1 MPIRDRRR
9 ALLLGVVAFFVYNAN
24 LRAIATGDSLPARFL
39 PFAILGHGTL
49 GLEPVLEATRAGH
62 ANPYW
67 IVESLQ
73 GRRVSMYPI
82 VVPVFVTPIYA
93 PVAAVLASRG
103 WNERELEIVGEIM
116 EKIAASVVTA
126 LAVALVFLLLRNR
139 VDARTATLL
148 ALVFAF
154 STNTWA
160 TSSQALWQHGFG
172 ELLLAGA
179 LLALTSEPTVLHA
192 LLAGVCLGLTI
203 PNRLPNTVL
212 AASLLV
218 YGVVWAGRRVPAL
231 LASAAL
237 AATPFLLY
245 NWVSFRE
252 LGGGYSYVV
261 KQTLGGSGG
270 FFANPL
276 FPGLAGV
283 LVSPGR
289 GLLVFSPVFVFL
301 GAIFFREVK
310 LSARDKL
317 LALCIA
323 GGVVCQLTLY
333 AKTNWSGGWCYG
345 PRTLTDMLPLLVW
358 LLAPVVASLREAS
371 RALFVAAALAGVV
384 VQFIGVFCYP
394 RGGSDFRGDVW
405 RLTDAPVLVEGRA
418 GFSPMTFLHYASK
431 VSHAIPAESPGEEIT
446 GSSR

>member
-1 MPIRDRRR
+1 MSNRDRRR
-9 ALLLGVVAFFVYNAN
+9 ALLLGIVAFFVYNSN

-49 GLEPVLEATRAGH
+49 GLEPVLEATSNGH

-67 IVESLQ
+67 IVGSLH
-73 GRRVSMYPI
+73 GRRLSMYPI
-82 VVPVFVTPIYA
+82 VAPVFVTPLYA
-93 PVAAVLASRG
+93 PAAAVLALRG
-103 WNERELEIVGEIM
+103 WNERELEIAGEIM
-116 EKIAASVVTA
+116 EKIAAS
-126 LAVALVFLLLRNR
+126 AVAAFAAALVFLLLRHR
-139 VDARTATLL
+139 VDERMATLL

-160 TSSQALWQHGFG
+160 TGSQALWQHGFG

-179 LLALTSEPTVLHA
+179 LLALTSEPTVRHGV
-192 LLAGVCLGLTI
+192 LAGICLGLTV

-212 AASLLV
+212 AAALLV

-237 AATPFLLY
+237 SAAPFLLY

-261 KQTLGGSGG
+261 KKTLGSSAG

-276 FPGLAGV
+276 FSGLAGL

-289 GLLVFSPVFVFL
+289 GLLFFSPVFVFL
-301 GAIFFREVK
+301 GAILFRKVK
-310 LSARDKL
+310 LSARDRL

-323 GGVVCQLTLY
+323 AGVVCQLALY
-333 AKTNWSGGWCYG
+333 AKTNWSGGYSYG
-345 PRTLTDMLPLLVW
+345 PRTLTDMLPLLIW
-358 LLAPVVASLREAS
+358 LLAPVVASLRETG
-371 RALFVAAALAGVV
+371 RALFLAAALAGVV
-384 VQFIGVFCYP
+384 VQFVGVFCYP

-405 RLTDAPVLVEGRA
+405 RPSDAPVLIEGRA
-418 GFSPMTFLHYASK
+418 GFSPMTFLQYARKLGHS
-431 VSHAIPAESPGEEIT
+431 IRP
-446 GSSR
+446 

>member
-9 ALLLGVVAFFVYNAN
+9 ALLLGVIAFFVYNSN
-24 LRAIATGDSLPARFL
+24 LRTIATGDSLPARFL

-49 GLEPVLEATRAGH
+49 GLEPVLEATSDGH

-67 IVESLQ
+67 IVRSLQ

-82 VVPVFVTPIYA
+82 VAPVLVTPVYA
-93 PVAAVLASRG
+93 PAAAVLALRG
-103 WNERELEIVGEIM
+103 WNERELEIAGEVM
-116 EKIAASVVTA
+116 EKIAASAVAA
-126 LAVALVFLLLRNR
+126 LAAALVFLLLRHR
-139 VDARTATLL
+139 VDARSATLL

-179 LLALTSEPTVLHA
+179 LLALTSEPTVLNA
-192 LLAGVCLGLTI
+192 VLAGICLGLTV

-212 AASLLV
+212 AVGLLV

-237 AATPFLLY
+237 SAAPFLLY

-261 KQTLGGSGG
+261 KKTLGSSGG

-283 LVSPGR
+283 LLSPGR

-301 GAIFFREVK
+301 GAILFRKIK
-310 LSARDKL
+310 LPARDRF

-323 GGVVCQLTLY
+323 GGVVCQLALY
-333 AKTNWSGGWCYG
+333 ATTNWSGGYSYG
-345 PRTLTDMLPLLVW
+345 PRTLTDMLPLLIW
-358 LLAPVVASLREAS
+358 LLAPVVASLSDAG
-371 RALFVAAALAGVV
+371 RAFFLAAALAGIV
-384 VQFIGVFCYP
+384 VQFVGVFCYP

-405 RLTDAPVLVEGRA
+405 RLKDAPVLVEGRA
-418 GFSPMTFLHYASK
+418 GFSPMTFLHYART
-431 VSHAIPAESPGEEIT
+431 IRNPI
-446 GSSR
+446 RR